1 MHQVLAK
8 APSFRKKPH
17 DFSLAPKRGV
27 PDGACLMWALLITLS
42 KAGLGTLWWERGGGD
57 LGVVLVGRYVL
68 Q

>member
-27 PDGACLMWALLITLS
+27 SDGACMMWALSITLS
-42 KAGLGTLWWERGGGD
+42 KVGLGTLWWERGGDD